1 MQNMNHQ
8 DPKVLGYANA
18 IIVMLEAG
26 IDDSASYREPI
37 NGVFCH
43 LYGHVTKNNQRA
55 LDRYKKSAPLSKAA
69 AQAPEL
75 PRVFEHIVPMA
86 VIFQELQKLQT
97 KDGRANTPKDS
108 DLSNSSDISNA
119 TDISNSRE
127 RLNAAGVIELI
138 AKLYQVRQ
146 VTKAEDDKLRA
157 AGLRYQ
163 MPEGYYQPH
172 HPLYLDVEARHKWVG
187 IDAAECSPA
196 LNEKAALS

>member
-1 MQNMNHQ
+1 MQYMNHQ
-8 DPKVLGYANA
+8 DPKALGYANA

-108 DLSNSSDISNA
+108 GLSNG

-127 RLNAAGVIELI
+127 RLNVAGVIELI
-138 AKLYQVRQ
+138 ARLYQVRQ
-146 VTKAEDDKLRA
+146 VTKAEDDKLRST
-157 AGLRYQ
+157 GLRYQ

-172 HPLYLDVEARHKWVG
+172 HPLYLDVEARHKSVG
-187 IDAAECSPA
+187 IDAAECSQA
-196 LNEKAALS
+196 LNEKAAL